1 MSAQVDPWVGSG
13 WDSALWFPRSL
24 LVVHSLMVHSLMLGV
39 ISHRQACG
47 VGGADQSNEVTMGPG
62 LLGSVATPR
71 AEGQSLL
78 LGLTP

>member
-13 WDSALWFPRSL
+13 WDSALWFPRFL
-24 LVVHSLMVHSLMLGV
+24 LVVHSLMLGV

-71 AEGQSLL
+71 AEGQLLL

>member
-13 WDSALWFPRSL
+13 WDSALWFPRFL
-24 LVVHSLMVHSLMLGV
+24 LVVHSLMLGV